1 MDAGGRIASHTGRE
15 CVDWCGHIEGNGFS
29 IAGNMLAGARV
40 LDDTAQAYIAN
51 EKLPF
56 AQRLIAAMRAG
67 EAAGGDK
74 RGKQSAALLI
84 YGEEEWSTSTCGST
98 TTPIRSAE
106 LERLEQVSRERWVHF
121 RQFLPTRKNPAG
133 VTDRATIDAGIEAA
147 HCRPEMTDAPLIEI
161 EGLRVTFHGDDGRI
175 THAVDSVDLSVANGA
190 TLGLVGESG
199 CGKSVTSLAI
209 MGLLSKHSAEVTGS
223 IRFDGFD
230 LLDVPDQT
238 LRDLR
243 GNRLAM
249 IFQEPMTSL
258 NPSFTIGDQIIETIL
273 RHRGGSRRTARERAI
288 ELLRRVHIPSPERRI
303 DEYPHKLSGGMRQRV
318 MIAMAL
324 ACDPMLLIA
333 DEPTTALDVTLQAQ
347 ILDLMRELKAASGA
361 AIILITHDLGV
372 VAEVCDEVA
381 VMYAGEIVER
391 APVDELFATPQ
402 HPYTV
407 GLLGSIPRLDRRTS
421 HLATIEGMVPNMAT
435 PPSGCRFAAR
445 CPFVSDICVAR
456 RRRWWR

>member
-1 MDAGGRIASHTGRE
+1 M
-15 CVDWCGHIEGNGFS
+15 
-29 IAGNMLAGARV
+29 
-40 LDDTAQAYIAN
+40 TA
-51 EKLPF
+51 
-56 AQRLIAAMRAG
+56 
-67 EAAGGDK
+67 
-74 RGKQSAALLI
+74 
-84 YGEEEWSTSTCGST
+84 
-98 TTPIRSAE
+98 
-106 LERLEQVSRERWVHF
+106 
-121 RQFLPTRKNPAG
+121 
-133 VTDRATIDAGIEAA
+133 
-147 HCRPEMTDAPLIEI
+147 APLIEI
-161 EGLRVTFHGDDGRI
+161 EGLRVLFRGDDGRT
-175 THAVDSVDLSVANGA
+175 THAVDSVDLSVADGA

-209 MGLLSKHSAEVTGS
+209 MGLLSKQSAEVSGA

-230 LLDVPDQT
+230 LLEAPDET

-273 RHRGGSRRTARERAI
+273 RHRGGSRRSARARAV
-288 ELLRRVHIPSPERRI
+288 ELLRRVHIPSPEKRI

-324 ACDPMLLIA
+324 ACDPRLLIA

-391 APVDELFATPQ
+391 AAVDELFASPQ
-402 HPYTV
+402 HPYTI
-407 GLLGSIPRLDRRTS
+407 GLLGSIPRLGRRTA
-421 HLATIEGMVPNMAT
+421 HLATIEGVVPNMAN

-445 CPFVSDICVAR
+445 CPFVGEACLKAPPPLAELNPGHWSRCIKAPLERLVS
-456 RRRWWR
+456 